1 MDTATLAILITSIA
15 GLIKMFWDSAEA
27 DKRALREREW
37 AMADR
42 KEVALGLAAMVD
54 TKAAEVAEHLAV
66 KVDAT
71 AAQLAT
77 VTQQTSSDI
86 QQAIAENTA
95 LTNTI
100 GEKADAA
107 TQAAQAAHDKI
118 FSLVGEVK
126 P

>member
-1 MDTATLAILITSIA
+1 MQ
-15 GLIKMFWDSAEA
+15 
-27 DKRALREREW
+27 
-37 AMADR
+37 DR
-42 KEVALGLAAMVD
+42 QQVARGLAVMVD

-77 VTQQTSSDI
+77 VTHQTSCDI

-100 GEKADAA
+100 GQKTDAVA
-107 TQAAQAAHDKI
+107 QAAQVAHDKI
-118 FSLVGEVK
+118 AALVGDSK